1 MEQKTRYNSGEQVLL
16 RINELWKEV
25 HTKVSESNYIT
36 WDLLLDRVWS
46 ELINLMDDKEL
57 EQYSK
62 EIEEVNKR
70 LEKTGRIIDNPHS
83 SNEFKEPSKE
93 ENTKRSIQY
102 SILMGKEKKVRQLQ
116 RKVEKKV
123 ISSGNNKQTG
133 EWD

>member
-70 LEKTGRIIDNPHS
+70 LEKIES
-83 SNEFKEPSKE
+83 SLF
-93 ENTKRSIQY
+93 R
-102 SILMGKEKKVRQLQ
+102 LMQ
-116 RKVEKKV
+116 
-123 ISSGNNKQTG
+123 
-133 EWD
+133 